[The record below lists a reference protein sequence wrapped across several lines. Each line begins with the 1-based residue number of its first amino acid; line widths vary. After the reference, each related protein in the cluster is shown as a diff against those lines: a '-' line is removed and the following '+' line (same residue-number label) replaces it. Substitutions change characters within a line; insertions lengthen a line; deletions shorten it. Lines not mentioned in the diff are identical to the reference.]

1 MGEIWQGMDK
11 TFSNIKVKAEATK
24 EKIHRFDYSQ
34 VKSHVQILNC
44 QSKIE
49 RQYAIG
55 EDAFKIYGR

>member
-1 MGEIWQGMDK
+1 MEK
-11 TFSNIKVKAEATK
+11 AFSNIKVKAEAIK
-24 EKIHRFDYSQ
+24 EKINRFDCSQ
-34 VKSHVQILNC
+34 VKSHVQILKC

>member
-1 MGEIWQGMDK
+1 MDK